1 MPKGNAGDRAMSEQ
15 RINSGIISGERYLSP
30 QALGNNAARAA
41 SALHSVG
48 VWQGDV
54 VALLL
59 RNDFAFFEA
68 TRGATLLGATTVPM
82 NWHMSVDEIAYVL
95 DDCDAK
101 VLIAHSD
108 LLSESVLA
116 ICGGR
121 EVIAVESPPEIAKAF
136 SLEANQ
142 CRTHAAVPEWYTWL
156 SAFQPWEE
164 QPRAL
169 SNPMFY
175 TSGTTGMPK
184 GVLRKPVAP
193 EVAARAMQR
202 SAAAWGLG
210 ADAARSIM
218 TGPLYHSAPNAYGM
232 GLVRNGGLLVMQPRF
247 DPEDMLAVIEQQEIT
262 HLHMVPTM
270 FVRLLKLPAE
280 IRNTYDLSS
289 LQHVAHGAAP
299 CPREVKQQMIDWWG
313 PVIHEYYAMTE
324 TGIVAMC
331 NSEEWV
337 AHPGTVGRAP
347 EGVDIE
353 IRNEEGELC
362 ETGTPGQICVSSE
375 TTPYVAYH
383 RAEEKTAELRV
394 GNYIATG
401 DVGYLD
407 EDGFVYISDRI
418 SDMVISGGVNIYP
431 AEVEKVLVTMPEV
444 RDCAVFGVP
453 DQEFGER
460 LVSVVEVSKPM
471 QGVALNRFLRERM
484 SNYKVPREFL
494 FVQHLPRE
502 DSGKIKKRLLR
513 DAFIAGELS

>member
-1 MPKGNAGDRAMSEQ
+1 MNNQEIS
-15 RINSGIISGERYLSP
+15 SGVISGDRYLSSG
-30 QALGNNAARAA
+30 ALAANAAKAA
-41 SALHSVG
+41 TALHSAG

-108 LLSESVLA
+108 LLTESVLA
-116 ICGGR
+116 LCNGR
-121 EVIAVESPPEIAKAF
+121 EVIAVETPPEIAGAF
-136 SLEANQ
+136 GIEPQRCVAP
-142 CRTHAAVPEWYTWL
+142 RAVPEWYQWI
-156 SAFQPWEE
+156 SSFEPWGEE
-164 QPRAL
+164 PRAM

-193 EVAARAMQR
+193 EVAARAMGR
-202 SAAAWGLG
+202 SATAWGLQG
-210 ADAARSIM
+210 NAVRSIM

-232 GLVRNGGLLVMQPRF
+232 GIVRAGGLLVLQPRF
-247 DPEDMLAVIEQQEIT
+247 DALDMLAMIERHKIT
-262 HLHMVPTM
+262 HLHIVPTM
-270 FVRLLKLPAE
+270 FVRLLKLPVE
-280 IRNTYDLSS
+280 DRSGFDVTS

-299 CPREVKQQMIDWWG
+299 CPQDVKQQMIAWWG

-324 TGIVAMC
+324 TGIVALC
-331 NSEEWV
+331 NSEDWL
-337 AHPGTVGRAP
+337 AHLGTVGHAAD
-347 EGVDIE
+347 GVDIR
-353 IRNEEGELC
+353 IVNEQGDDC
-362 ETGTPGQICVSSE
+362 AAGTSGQICISSE

-383 RAEEKTAELRV
+383 RAEKKTEELRL

-407 EDGFVYISDRI
+407 DDGFLYISDRI

-431 AEVEKVLVTMPEV
+431 AEIEKVLVAMPAV

-453 DQEFGER
+453 DDEFGER
-460 LVSVVEVSKPM
+460 LVSVIDTAGPLAGEAVTE
-471 QGVALNRFLRERM
+471 FLRERV
-484 SNYKVPREFL
+484 SGYKIPRD
-494 FVQHLPRE
+494 FVFTTDLPRE

-513 DAFIAGELS
+513 EAFMAGELG